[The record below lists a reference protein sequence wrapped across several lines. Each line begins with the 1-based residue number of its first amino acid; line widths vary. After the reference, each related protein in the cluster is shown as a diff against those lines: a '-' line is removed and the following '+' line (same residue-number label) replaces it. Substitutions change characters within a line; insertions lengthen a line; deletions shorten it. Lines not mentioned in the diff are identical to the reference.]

1 MEEIHSNW
9 LLFELYFKTALLLS
23 PVMQFTAVLYGAPGA
38 AVIIPLLSL
47 QVLQVL
53 LQSTE
58 LRGWMHHSH
67 QC

>member
-9 LLFELYFKTALLLS
+9 LLFELYFKTAPLLS
-23 PVMQFTAVLYGAPGA
+23 PVMQFTAVLCWAPGA